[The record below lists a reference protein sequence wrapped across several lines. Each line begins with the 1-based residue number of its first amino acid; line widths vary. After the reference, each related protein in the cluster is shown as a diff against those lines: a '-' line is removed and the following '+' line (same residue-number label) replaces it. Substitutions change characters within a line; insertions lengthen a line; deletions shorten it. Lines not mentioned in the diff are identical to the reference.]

1 MSLVRKD
8 SVLKKKHYSPLREID
23 MTAILIDCLCQNF
36 LKANVSKRNSD
47 THPKPP
53 Q

>member
-1 MSLVRKD
+1 
-8 SVLKKKHYSPLREID
+8 

-36 LKANVSKRNSD
+36 LKANVSERNSD

-53 Q
+53 QWKHKMFEERI